1 MNIDDVINDF
11 AGVESDLPKASM
23 QWAVDNWDIA
33 LPRFQELM
41 ERYADGADRS
51 DHATDALFFCIHL
64 IGQKHAA
71 PAFPTLCRLIGD
83 ADVGNAVLGDAIT
96 ETLTGILISAYD
108 GDASLL
114 QGLVESPGADE
125 FVRGAALEAMA
136 YLCARGA
143 IGHDAMHAY
152 MARLIEDMQPR
163 GESFVWSAWATSAAN
178 LGYADFASEVGVLC
192 SRGFIARWDM
202 NLDDFNDR
210 LQIALADPER
220 QAGFTSDRIGPF
232 EDAIGVL
239 SGWDGFSEEARTD
252 KARRLAEAAAGWL
265 PSPFDEPYVNVHR
278 DVGRNDPCPCGSGK
292 KFKKC
297 CLPA

>member
-1 MNIDDVINDF
+1 V
-11 AGVESDLPKASM
+11 
-23 QWAVDNWDIA
+23 
-33 LPRFQELM
+33 

-71 PAFPTLCRLIGD
+71 PAFPTLCRLIAD
-83 ADVGNAVLGDAIT
+83 TDVGNAVLGDAIT

-210 LQIALADPER
+210 LQIALAVPSVRRD
-220 QAGFTSDRIGPF
+220 SHRIG
-232 EDAIGVL
+232 
-239 SGWDGFSEEARTD
+239 SGRSKTRSASSRAGMDFQ
-252 KARRLAEAAAGWL
+252 RRQGPTRRAASPRPPPGGCRR
-265 PSPFDEPYVNVHR
+265 PSMSPT
-278 DVGRNDPCPCGSGK
+278 
-292 KFKKC
+292 
-297 CLPA
+297 